1 MWYTLYIYSIYF
13 AVQEVIAAVRL
24 TPALDGAANG
34 RDCSIGARARL
45 VLALPSPRDH
55 SPIAPGSGQ
64 LHFLL
69 GKVGHIS
76 CTFEGPGNQM
86 CAV

>member
-1 MWYTLYIYSIYF
+1 MLLRVKKS
-13 AVQEVIAAVRL
+13 EVVAAVRS
-24 TPALDGAANG
+24 TWTTRTARPMAAIA
-34 RDCSIGARARL
+34 IGARARL

-55 SPIAPGSGQ
+55 SPTAPGSGQ

>member
-1 MWYTLYIYSIYF
+1 MAT
-13 AVQEVIAAVRL
+13 IA
-24 TPALDGAANG
+24 
-34 RDCSIGARARL
+34 IGAHARL